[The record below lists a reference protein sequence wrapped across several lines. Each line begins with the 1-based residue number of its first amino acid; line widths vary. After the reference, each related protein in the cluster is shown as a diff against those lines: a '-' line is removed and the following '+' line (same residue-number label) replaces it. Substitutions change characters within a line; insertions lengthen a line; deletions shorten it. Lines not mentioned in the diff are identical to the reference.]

1 MSRISCDDADI
12 FTTVHHRLLVFNLSC
27 VTAGRSVA
35 LDRRLRSNSGDV
47 EEERSV
53 SEREEQQVYFYNLVF
68 LLLLLL

>member
-1 MSRISCDDADI
+1 MMQTFSRQFITDFLS
-12 FTTVHHRLLVFNLSC
+12 LSC